1 LFEHKTSGFAWL
13 FELLNPPLPTAT
25 PNHHHLQHPSNKAIM
40 ANRRKP
46 RRRQAVV
53 ETLGFGGYGGIKA
66 RVMDTSKASK
76 YLTQNAPRLVLRSQQ
91 QQVPAGNLDEIEQP
105 MFEYNEHIL
114 PSLGND
120 SLDVC
125 ETYRSAASERE
136 GVAKNGRDTE
146 LMSANI
152 LKDSAVEVCD
162 CPRRDRVK
170 VDDIPFQKRF
180 LLTRTAN

>member
-1 LFEHKTSGFAWL
+1 MPK
-13 FELLNPPLPTAT
+13 
-25 PNHHHLQHPSNKAIM
+25 
-40 ANRRKP
+40 RRNP
-46 RRRQAVV
+46 RRRQAIV

-76 YLTQNAPRLVLRSQQ
+76 YLTQDAPRLVLRSQQ
-91 QQVPAGNLDEIEQP
+91 GPVPAGNLDEIEQP
-105 MFEYNEHIL
+105 MFEHNEHIL
-114 PSLGND
+114 SSLGNE

-136 GVAKNGRDTE
+136 GVAKNWLDTE

-152 LKDSAVEVCD
+152 LRGSAVPVCD

-170 VDDIPFQKRF
+170 VCDVPVY
-180 LLTRTAN
+180 AGSY